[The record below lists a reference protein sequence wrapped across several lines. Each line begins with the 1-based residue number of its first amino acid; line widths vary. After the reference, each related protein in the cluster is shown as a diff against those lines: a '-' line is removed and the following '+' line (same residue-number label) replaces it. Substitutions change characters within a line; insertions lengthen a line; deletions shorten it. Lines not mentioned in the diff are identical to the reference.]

1 MYITIEEE
9 VRHCGSKGGFSR
21 GHLKGTDR
29 QVACD
34 SGQVVA
40 SPLPSLDR
48 LLAWVLSLHENDRF
62 VARCC
67 ETRCPDVMPRW
78 WVWLQDHGLLAASG
92 GQGVLMKVGIK

>member
-1 MYITIEEE
+1 MCITIKEE

-21 GHLKGTDR
+21 SHLKGTDR

-48 LLAWVLSLHENDRF
+48 LLAWVLFLNVNDRF

-67 ETRCPDVMPRW
+67 QTCPDDMSRW
-78 WVWLQDHGLLAASG
+78 WVWLQDCGLLAASG
-92 GQGVLMKVGIK
+92 GQGVLREVDIK